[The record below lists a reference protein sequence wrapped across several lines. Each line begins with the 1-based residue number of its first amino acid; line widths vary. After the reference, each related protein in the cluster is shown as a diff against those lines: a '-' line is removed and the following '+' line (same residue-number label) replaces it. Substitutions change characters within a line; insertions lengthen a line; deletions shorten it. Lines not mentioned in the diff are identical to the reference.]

1 MEKRSAKLRIV
12 KEDVW
17 LFVMLIIMAIFVGGI
32 FGYAIRIWGEL

>member
-1 MEKRSAKLRIV
+1 VEKRPVI